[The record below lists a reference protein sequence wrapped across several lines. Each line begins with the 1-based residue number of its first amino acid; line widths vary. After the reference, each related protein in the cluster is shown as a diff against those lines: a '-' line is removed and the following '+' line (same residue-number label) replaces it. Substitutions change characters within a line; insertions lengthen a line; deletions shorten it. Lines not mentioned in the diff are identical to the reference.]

1 MLFCDN
7 VMGKCFRFRALDKE
21 RFEDN
26 SEIILFLDE
35 NICCD
40 NSLEPSRRE
49 SFYN

>member
-1 MLFCDN
+1 MIILRES
-7 VMGKCFRFRALDKE
+7 VSDKE